1 KEVNHDV
8 NYILSFLEKKMK
20 DSVLILIVNQEKLDQ
35 RKKVVKEL
43 KKKAI
48 IFEAKTLNQAETA
61 TWILNYANNKN
72 IQISNESV
80 QELIVSVGC

>member
-1 KEVNHDV
+1 ME
-8 NYILSFLEKKMK
+8 

-35 RKKVVKEL
+35 RKSSKRI

-61 TWILNYANNKN
+61 TWILKYANNKTYKFLMN
-72 IQISNESV
+72 RFRN
-80 QELIVSVGC
+80 

>member
-1 KEVNHDV
+1 MNHDV
-8 NYILSFLEKKMK
+8 NYILSFLEKKME

-35 RKKVVKEL
+35 RKSSKRI

-61 TWILNYANNKN
+61 YMDTK
-72 IQISNESV
+72 V
-80 QELIVSVGC
+80 CK